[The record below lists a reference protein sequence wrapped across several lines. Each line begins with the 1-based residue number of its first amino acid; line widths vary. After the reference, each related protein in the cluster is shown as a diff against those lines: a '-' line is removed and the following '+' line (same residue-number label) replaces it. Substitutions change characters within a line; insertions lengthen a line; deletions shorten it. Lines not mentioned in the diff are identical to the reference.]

1 MDNSLVVVTVRD
13 DFIEVSML
21 LAIMKNKFLL
31 VTVALLSANSIGTAT
46 DLTSGGLGLSRQSWE
61 AKQGK
66 PDSKC
71 PGDLPFTCYE
81 GGKYMVGYMND
92 YIWILE
98 IYPYPLPY
106 TYKKPGISI
115 EESRSLSKRFIPA
128 DGRLIKTYKS
138 RSGSSVDLY
147 MSESLK
153 SLESHF
159 PANAPGVWTGGE
171 VGNFMVIHSG
181 TDSVRRIVI
190 GTGNNP

>member
-1 MDNSLVVVTVRD
+1 MDDSIVVVTVSD
-13 DFIEVSML
+13 NSIEVSV
-21 LAIMKNKFLL
+21 MKNKLLL
-31 VTVALLSANSIGTAT
+31 VIVAFFSSISIVTAT

-61 AKQGK
+61 VKQGK

-71 PGDLPFTCYE
+71 PSNLPYTCYE
-81 GGKYMVGYMND
+81 GGKYMVGYMD
-92 YIWILE
+92 DHIWILE
-98 IYPYPLPY
+98 IYLHPLPY
-106 TYKKPGISI
+106 TYKRPGISI
-115 EESRSLSKRFIPA
+115 EESRSLSKRFIPS